1 MGKINVLSF
10 AVANLIAAGEVVDR
24 PASVIK
30 ELMENAVDA
39 GSTRIT
45 IEIQNGGVTFM
56 RVSDNGCGMSSE
68 DLPIAVRRHATSKIR
83 EAEDLDGIL
92 TLGFRGE
99 ALAAI
104 ASVSHLRIFS
114 KPHGAPLGA
123 MLESYGGE
131 NVTMTELGCS
141 DGTTVIVEDLFA
153 NVPARRK
160 FLKKDATEAMAVTAN
175 VEKVALSR
183 PDIAF
188 RLIVDGNVR
197 LETAGDGDLRHAV
210 YAVFGREFA
219 SRLIEINSGEENGI
233 RVSGFISRPD
243 NVKSNRNFQNYF
255 INGRYVKSKTAC
267 AAVEQA
273 YCSYMPPEKF
283 PCCVLN
289 LQITPAA
296 VDVNVHPAKL
306 EVKFSNEKP
315 VFEAIYYAVR
325 NALEQDRQRPDVK
338 LAQGHISVEEAR
350 RMLAETQPVQK
361 PRVSDATVPIR
372 EGRAESL
379 KKQQLKMEIPT
390 ATLPHKEQS
399 QARFSAFQPTERVHI
414 PSRPAENRVESE
426 KSDMP
431 RRFTAPPV
439 PEFKPRRE
447 QEPTTPSVS
456 RETPT
461 AQVERTPE
469 QVLEK
474 YIRDYEAGRIIR
486 ADEKD
491 SEEIPP
497 MAEQTCPVPNEAE
510 QKTEVTAVTSTEKDE
525 KKAEENIST
534 ELPTEPTVPH
544 YRIIGEVWN
553 AYILLECEDK
563 LLLIDQHAA
572 HERIIFEQFKSAM
585 KSHEPLSQM
594 LMLPVEFEL
603 SSGDAQI
610 LADYRT
616 EIEAIGFVY
625 EIDDKLISVHGIPGG
640 IEPSAVEDMFSTIA
654 DRIRTDTGSV
664 QLTRDM
670 MFEKALYQA
679 SCKAAI
685 KAGRA
690 YAAEHIAWICDKL
703 MRIPDITVC
712 PHGRPVAMTLSR
724 SNLDRQFKRT

>member
-30 ELMENAVDA
+30 ELMENAIDA

-45 IEIQNGGVTFM
+45 VEIQNGGVTFM
-56 RVSDNGCGMSSE
+56 RVSDNGCGMAAE
-68 DLPIAVRRHATSKIR
+68 DLPVAVRRHATSKIR
-83 EAEDLDGIL
+83 DAEDLDGIL

-114 KPHGAPLGA
+114 KPHDAPMGAL
-123 MLESYGGE
+123 LEAVGGE
-131 NVTMTELGCS
+131 EVTLTEQGCS

-197 LETAGDGDLRHAV
+197 LETAGDGDLRHTV
-210 YAVFGREFA
+210 HAVFGREFA
-219 SRLIEINSGEENGI
+219 SRLIEIDTKEEGGI
-233 RVSGFISRPD
+233 RVSGFVGRPD
-243 NVKSNRNFQNYF
+243 NVKANRNFQNYF

-289 LQITPAA
+289 LHINPAA

-325 NALEQDRQRPDVK
+325 NALEQDKQRPDVK
-338 LAQGHISVEEAR
+338 LNQGHISVEEAR
-350 RMLAETQPVQK
+350 KLFAETSPTHK

-372 EGRAESL
+372 EGRGESL
-379 KKQQLKMEIPT
+379 RRQQIKMEIPASPAHPSPVPPAAT
-390 ATLPHKEQS
+390 HESRRPPIQQEREVPRDAPAPFRATLTKEDT
-399 QARFSAFQPTERVHI
+399 PI
-414 PSRPAENRVESE
+414 PPMSLTPPPPVLE
-426 KSDMP
+426 D
-431 RRFTAPPV
+431 APPS
-439 PEFKPRRE
+439 P
-447 QEPTTPSVS
+447 QEMLA
-456 RETPT
+456 R
-461 AQVERTPE
+461 
-469 QVLEK
+469 
-474 YIRDYEAGRIIR
+474 YIKDYEAGKILPGE
-486 ADEKD
+486 AAPQEEVPPSPEKHKEVKSTQPSVPLLK
-491 SEEIPP
+491 SEDTPP
-497 MAEQTCPVPNEAE
+497 PAP
-510 QKTEVTAVTSTEKDE
+510 
-525 KKAEENIST
+525 
-534 ELPTEPTVPH
+534 EPPH
-544 YRIIGEVWN
+544 YRVIGEVWN

-572 HERIIFEQFKSAM
+572 HERIIFEQFKAAM
-585 KSHEPLSQM
+585 KEKTPLSQM
-594 LMLPVEFEL
+594 LMLPISFVC
-603 SSGDAQI
+603 SS
-610 LADYRT
+610 ADVQVIAEYQA
-616 EIEAIGFVY
+616 EIEAIGFLY
-625 EIDDKLISVHGIPGG
+625 EIDGKTVRVDAIPVG
-640 IEPSAVEDMFSTIA
+640 IEIGAVEDIFTTIA
-654 DRIRTDTGSV
+654 DRVRNETGSA
-664 QLTRDM
+664 QLTRDIL
-670 MFEKALYQA
+670 FEKALYQA

-685 KAGRA
+685 KAGRV
-690 YAAEHIAWICDKL
+690 YAKEHIEWLCDKL

-724 SNLDRQFKRT
+724 ANLDRQFKRT

>member
-56 RVSDNGCGMSSE
+56 RVSDNGCGMSAE

-379 KKQQLKMEIPT
+379 KKQQIKMEIPT

-431 RRFTAPPV
+431 RRFIAPPV
-439 PEFKPRRE
+439 PEFKPLRE
-447 QEPTTPSVS
+447 QESTTPSVS

-461 AQVERTPE
+461 TQVERTPE

-491 SEEIPP
+491 PEKIPL
-497 MAEQTCPVPNEAE
+497 MAEQSCPVTNEAE

-525 KKAEENIST
+525 KKA
-534 ELPTEPTVPH
+534 
-544 YRIIGEVWN
+544 
-553 AYILLECEDK
+553 
-563 LLLIDQHAA
+563 
-572 HERIIFEQFKSAM
+572 
-585 KSHEPLSQM
+585 
-594 LMLPVEFEL
+594 
-603 SSGDAQI
+603 
-610 LADYRT
+610 
-616 EIEAIGFVY
+616 
-625 EIDDKLISVHGIPGG
+625 
-640 IEPSAVEDMFSTIA
+640 
-654 DRIRTDTGSV
+654 
-664 QLTRDM
+664 
-670 MFEKALYQA
+670 
-679 SCKAAI
+679 
-685 KAGRA
+685 
-690 YAAEHIAWICDKL
+690 
-703 MRIPDITVC
+703 
-712 PHGRPVAMTLSR
+712 
-724 SNLDRQFKRT
+724 